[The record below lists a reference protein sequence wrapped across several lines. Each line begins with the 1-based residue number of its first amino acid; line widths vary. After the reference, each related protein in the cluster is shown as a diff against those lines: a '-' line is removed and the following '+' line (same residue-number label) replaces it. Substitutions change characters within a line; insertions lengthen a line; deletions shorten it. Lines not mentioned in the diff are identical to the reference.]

1 MLANNQRFE
10 FSMSIS
16 NQALTAQVPVN
27 AARASMRLQPGCY
40 TIIET
45 PVVGMLPGDRE
56 AFPHSVKTAI
66 RNHQASPHK
75 QHGVTA
81 YNPCL

>member
-1 MLANNQRFE
+1 MLANKQRFE

-40 TIIET
+40 TMIET

-56 AFPHSVKTAI
+56 APPIPSKRQSVII
-66 RNHQASPHK
+66 RQVLTNNMA
-75 QHGVTA
+75 
-81 YNPCL
+81 